1 MNFALILASG
11 TGSRVK
17 SSKIPKQ
24 FIEINNKPI
33 VAHTVDKF
41 LLNKNI
47 DEVVI
52 VCHPEW
58 NEYLTNY
65 LKNFNKKAYVVNG
78 GKTRNESILNGLNY
92 IKNDLKAKGT
102 DIVLTHDA
110 VRMFITDRIINDN
123 IDKAKEYGAVDTVVP
138 STDTIVESTN
148 KETLTSIPNRDHLY
162 NGQTPQSFKFGIIYD
177 AYKNNKAD
185 TSDACRLVL
194 ENTKNK
200 VALVIGDYE
209 NFKITTDFDLEF
221 AKSVVK
227 KND

>member
-1 MNFALILASG
+1 MNYAIILASG
-11 TGSRVK
+11 TGTRVK

-33 VAHTVDKF
+33 VAHTIDKF

-47 DEVVI
+47 DEVIV

-58 NEYLTNY
+58 NSYLTNY
-65 LKNFNKKAYVVNG
+65 LKSFNKKAYVVDG
-78 GKTRNESILNGLNY
+78 GETRNISILNGLNFL
-92 IKNDLKAKGT
+92 INEIKAKDN

-110 VRMFITDRIINDN
+110 VRMFITDRIINEN
-123 IDKAKEYGAVDTVVP
+123 IEMAKKYGAADTVVP
-138 STDTIVESTN
+138 STDTIIESTD
-148 KETLTSIPNRDHLY
+148 KQFIASIPNRDNLY
-162 NGQTPQSFKFGIIYD
+162 NGQTPQSFQLGIIYK
-177 AYKNNKAD
+177 AYKDNNAD

-194 ENTKNK
+194 ENTNTK
-200 VALVIGDYE
+200 VSLVIGDYE